1 MITHHPFILRL
12 VTTLC
17 LNLSNEFKQFV
28 NCASSI
34 LNHYLCRKL
43 CVIRRRLIF
52 VLCLTLKKENR
63 LMCLAFNFVLYRLFL
78 ETQESEKI
86 LMKRKYISIIGASL
100 LILCLSCTDNKSKID
115 TSQAIRSGNFL
126 ASADFSDLSVLNI
139 RHKGNV
145 KSSFKDNVATFE
157 YSVVSDNNMAQS
169 TSSFATT
176 EISYLAPVMVELTPG
191 DYTVSFDYY
200 FDVEDDSDLSDA
212 IQNIRLR
219 LEFTPVPLTD
229 DLIPTSWLPLE
240 LGGRDEIMKK
250 EWARYE
256 KKTSSTKSE
265 FVYLQ
270 FKMENISKVESNNLH
285 IRNIRFAKD

>member
-1 MITHHPFILRL
+1 
-12 VTTLC
+12 
-17 LNLSNEFKQFV
+17 
-28 NCASSI
+28 
-34 LNHYLCRKL
+34 
-43 CVIRRRLIF
+43 
-52 VLCLTLKKENR
+52 
-63 LMCLAFNFVLYRLFL
+63 
-78 ETQESEKI
+78 
-86 LMKRKYISIIGASL
+86 MKRKYISIIGASL

-176 EISYLAPVMVELTPG
+176 EISYLAPVMVELTSG